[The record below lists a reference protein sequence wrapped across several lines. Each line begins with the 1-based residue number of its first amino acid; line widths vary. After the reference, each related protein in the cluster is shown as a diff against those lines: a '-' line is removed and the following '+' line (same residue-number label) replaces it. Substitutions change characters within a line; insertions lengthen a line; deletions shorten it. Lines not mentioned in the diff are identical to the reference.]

1 MTITTAQSISNGL
14 WDSGTYAGTLTA
26 TRQLAPQE
34 EVSGWGATDIINAG
48 TLAYADPTTPNP
60 TFLVTA
66 GIDPVLQVYFQNLYE
81 VKLRTTG
88 QIWPVGFS

>member
-1 MTITTAQSISNGL
+1 MAITTAQSISNGP
-14 WDSGTYAGTLTA
+14 WNSGTFAGTLTS

-34 EVSGWGATDIINAG
+34 EVAGWGATGIITAG

-66 GIDPVLQVYFQNLYE
+66 GIDPVLQVYFQELYE
-81 VKLRTTG
+81 VKLLTTG
-88 QIWPVGFS
+88 QIWPVGFN